1 MKKFL
6 EFVSMNFDY
15 VVIDTPPVSPIA
27 DALLLGSLV
36 DGVVLTVNGGKTP
49 REQII
54 RVRDK
59 LLRSNVKILGV
70 LINNLVESAPGYR
83 KYYSYGKAYG
93 ATAKPYADEPR
104 AIAR

>member
-15 VVIDTPPVSPIA
+15 VVIDTPPISPIS
-27 DALLLGSLV
+27 DALLLGNLT
-36 DGVVLTVNGGKTP
+36 DGVVLAVKGGKTP

-59 LLRSNVKILGV
+59 LLRANVKILGV
-70 LINNLVESAPGYR
+70 LINNLVENTPGYG
-83 KYYSYGKAYG
+83 KYYSYGKEYG
-93 ATAKPYADEPR
+93 ATAKPYADEPK